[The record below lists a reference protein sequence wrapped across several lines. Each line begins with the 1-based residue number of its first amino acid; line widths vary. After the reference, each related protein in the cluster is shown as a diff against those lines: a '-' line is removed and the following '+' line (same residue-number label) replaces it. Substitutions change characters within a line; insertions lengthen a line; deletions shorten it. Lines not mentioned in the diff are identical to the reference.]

1 MTDAAVPASPAGQ
14 TLKIGW
20 LYGTKMNIYG
30 DRGNVLALAQR
41 ARWRGIQPEVVELGL
56 GETIP
61 DDVDIFFFGG
71 GQDQE
76 QVAVSRDLQGDKG
89 QQLKQAIEDGA
100 AMLSI
105 CGGYQLLGHEYRPH
119 GATPL
124 PGIGLF
130 DITSEAGPERFIGN
144 VVIESDEWG
153 TLVGFENHSG
163 LTHLGKTATPMG
175 RVAVGRGNNGIDG
188 TEGTRYKNA
197 LGCYLHGALLPKN
210 PTLTDWLIEAGLR
223 RRYGSASLAPLD
235 CMFEARA
242 QQTAISRARKTH

>member
-1 MTDAAVPASPAGQ
+1 MTDSTSAPTTGQ

-41 ARWRGIQPEVVELGL
+41 ARWRGIEPEVVEIGI

-61 DDVDIFFFGG
+61 EDVDIFFFGG

-76 QVAVSRDLQGDKG
+76 QIAVSRDLQGPKG
-89 QQLKQAIEDGA
+89 ELLKQAIEDGA

-119 GATPL
+119 AAEPL

-130 DITSEAGPERFIGN
+130 DIVSEAGPERFIGN

-163 LTHLGKTATPMG
+163 LTHLGERATPMG
-175 RVAVGRGNNGIDG
+175 QVAVGRGNNGKDG

-210 PTLTDWLIEAGLR
+210 PVLADWLIEAGLT
-223 RRYGSASLAPLD
+223 RRYGSVQLSTMDDTL
-235 CMFEARA
+235 ERRARE
-242 QQTAISRARKTH
+242 TAVARARKTR